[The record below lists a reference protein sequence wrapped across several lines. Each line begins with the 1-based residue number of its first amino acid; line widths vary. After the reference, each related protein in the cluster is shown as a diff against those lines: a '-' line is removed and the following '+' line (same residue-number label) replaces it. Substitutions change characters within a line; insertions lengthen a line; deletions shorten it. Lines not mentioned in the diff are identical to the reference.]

1 MPHRAASPVLAR
13 NQALAP
19 GRLSTLALVGGA
31 AGVLPLP
38 FLSWTA
44 LRRVKGA
51 VAHDIATRHGLCLSN
66 EAREA
71 LAAPFG
77 GQKPT
82 ALVSTVTFLAR
93 RAIGRLGPLGLLP
106 PLSAWLEVYALGLL
120 FDRYL
125 TKVRSSN
132 TVRIEVVEAKRVAAL
147 IERSIRRAFSLK
159 LQAPPGTPMAVPV
172 EDARDPATRFFDG
185 ILLGLAAVPHAAQRR
200 LESAFDEEA
209 KGANDF
215 DRI

>member
-1 MPHRAASPVLAR
+1 MPNRASSPVLAR
-13 NQALAP
+13 TQALAP

-31 AGVLPLP
+31 AGILPLP

-51 VAHDIATRHGLCLSN
+51 VAHDIASRHGLCLSK

-71 LAAPFG
+71 LAAPLG
-77 GQKPT
+77 GQRPT
-82 ALVSTVTFLAR
+82 ALLSTVVYVAKRT
-93 RAIGRLGPLGLLP
+93 IGRMGPLGIVP
-106 PLSAWLEVYALGLL
+106 PLSAWIEVYALGLL

-125 TKVRSSN
+125 SKVRVSN
-132 TVRIEVVEAKRVAAL
+132 TVRIEVVEAKRIVDL
-147 IERSIRRAFSLK
+147 VERSIRRTFSLK
-159 LQAPPGTPMAVPV
+159 LQASSGARATMPV
-172 EDARDPATRFFDG
+172 EDARDPATRIFDA
-185 ILLGLAAVPHAAQRR
+185 ILLGLAAVPHNAQRR

-209 KGANDF
+209 KGAKGF

>member
-1 MPHRAASPVLAR
+1 MPHRIPSPVLAR
-13 NQALAP
+13 TQALAP

-51 VAHDIATRHGLCLSN
+51 VAHDIASRHGLCLSK

-71 LAAPFG
+71 LAAPLG
-77 GQKPT
+77 GQRPT
-82 ALVSTVTFLAR
+82 ALLSTFAYLAKR
-93 RAIGRLGPLGLLP
+93 TIGRLGPLGIVP

-125 TKVRSSN
+125 AKVRVSN
-132 TVRIEVVEAKRVAAL
+132 TVRIEVVEAKRIAAL
-147 IERSIRRAFSLK
+147 IDRSIRRTISLK
-159 LQAPPGTPMAVPV
+159 SQASPGTPTSMPA
-172 EDARDPATRFFDG
+172 EDARDPATRIFDA
-185 ILLGLAAVPHAAQRR
+185 ILLGLAAVPHSAQRR

-209 KGANDF
+209 KGAIDF